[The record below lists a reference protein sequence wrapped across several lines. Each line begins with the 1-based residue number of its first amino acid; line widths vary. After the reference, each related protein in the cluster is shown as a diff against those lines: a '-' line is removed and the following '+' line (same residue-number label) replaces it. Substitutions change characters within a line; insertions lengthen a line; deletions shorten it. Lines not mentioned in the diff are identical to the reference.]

1 MAKIVVSGDE
11 LVGIL
16 YANGLIP
23 APIADVEVDG
33 EEIRVKVMTQWPV
46 LKSLRVGVRVAG
58 FEDGEVIFQLITNR
72 LLDTFDWV
80 VGRML
85 ESFSLAD
92 YGGRWEYPRLYID
105 VNRLVQERLRG
116 VQIDAVRFVNGHF
129 HIETTHPA
137 PAKEPDGASSDV
149 GEDTSCAPA
158 P

>member
-1 MAKIVVSGDE
+1 MAKVVVSGDE

-16 YANGLIP
+16 HANGLIP
-23 APIADVEVDG
+23 AQIADIQFDD

-58 FEDGEVIFQLITNR
+58 FEDGEVVFQLITSR

-80 VGRML
+80 VARML

-105 VNRLVQERLRG
+105 VNRLVEERLRG
-116 VQIDAVRFVNGHF
+116 VQIDAVKFVNGHF
-129 HIETTHPA
+129 HIETTQPA
-137 PAKEPDGASSDV
+137 PRTESEGASSDV

-158 P
+158 L